1 MSWFQERLLARRMVE
16 TETITRGRRRL
27 AALYERQL
35 ADAGISL
42 PRIPPNSSAVFLRYP
57 ILVPNKR
64 DFLQKARE
72 RRLEVGDWFVSP
84 LHPLEDNWEQFGYRQ
99 GTCPVAEAL
108 CERVVNL
115 PTLTGNSHGEALRII
130 QALLH

>member
-1 MSWFQERLLARRMVE
+1 MASVVGGPCYRANL
-16 TETITRGRRRL
+16 TET
-27 AALYERQL
+27 
-35 ADAGISL
+35 
-42 PRIPPNSSAVFLRYP
+42 N
-57 ILVPNKR
+57 NH
-64 DFLQKARE
+64 ARE

-130 QALLH
+130 KALLH